1 MALSETTLRRLKSIS
16 PRLKEY
22 DKNPKTIPSQDREDI
37 ALMMAAIFHDFR
49 EFAELGMHYLGFGI
63 SPMQLDI
70 AHYMQ
75 HGGRKSMVQSQRGE
89 AKSTL
94 AALFAV
100 WTVLQNQTA
109 RVLIISGGE
118 KQASD
123 VAILVV
129 RILQNWYMLCYLR
142 ADSSR
147 GDRTSTMNYDVHIDL
162 KPVDKSASISCAGIS
177 ANLPGKR
184 ADLLIPDDIE
194 SSANAQTQVMR
205 NDLMIRSKEF
215 AAICTHG
222 KTLYLGTPQSKD
234 SIYKSLKERG
244 FDIRI
249 WPGRFPNKEE
259 LLRYSPGTLAPFIT
273 ERIEEDPT
281 VQSGGGIDGSR
292 GLPTDPVLF
301 NEDALLEKELDYGDE
316 GFSLQY
322 MLDTALADE
331 ARTRI
336 KLSDIM
342 IGDFGSDRVPE
353 VLMYSAEPRHLFKE
367 STPPLAGMFMYNIA
381 STSNEY
387 VPYAHKVMCVDPA
400 GAGGD
405 EVAYC
410 AGGVS
415 NGYIHILALGGLR
428 GGMTKENITHIIDR
442 CIDVGV
448 KLIQVEANMG
458 HGTVSMLIRGVLAE
472 KGLHIGVED
481 VYAKGQKERRIIDT
495 ISPVTRRHRLC
506 VHKSAIEE
514 DWVTCQKHPREK
526 QTVMSGLYQIAN
538 ITYDRNSL
546 EKDDRADAIQQV
558 VMELSKSLAVDS
570 SKLEDKRKQLELQK
584 WLENPMGYDHAEWVN
599 NNPNKKTKVGL
610 RGYYV

>member
-1 MALSETTLRRLKSIS
+1 MAISEKTLRRLKSIS

-22 DKNPKTIPSQDREDI
+22 DKNPKAIPKEEREEI
-37 ALMMAAIFHDFR
+37 ALMMSAIFTDFR

-70 AHYMQ
+70 AYYMQ
-75 HGGRKSMVQSQRGE
+75 HGSRKSMVQSQRGE

-100 WTVLQNQTA
+100 WTVLQDQSS
-109 RVLIISGGE
+109 RVLIVSGGE

-129 RILQNWYMLCYLR
+129 RILQNWYLLCYLR

-147 GDRTSTMNYDVHIDL
+147 GDRVSNANYDVHIDL
-162 KPVDKSASISCAGIS
+162 KPIDKSASISCAGITS
-177 ANLPGKR
+177 NLPGKR

-194 SSANAQTQVMR
+194 SSGNAVTQVMR
-205 NDLMIRSKEF
+205 NQLMIRSKEF

-234 SIYKSLKERG
+234 SIYKSLAERG
-244 FDIRI
+244 FEIRI

-259 LLRYSPGTLAPFIT
+259 IGRYAPGTLAPFVT
-273 ERIEEDPT
+273 ERIEADPT
-281 VQSGGGIDGSR
+281 IQSGGGIDGSR

-336 KLSDIM
+336 KLSDCM
-342 IGDFGSDRVPE
+342 VGDFSSDRAPE
-353 VLMYSAEPRHLFKE
+353 MIMYSAEPRHLFKE
-367 STPPLAGMFMYNIA
+367 NTPPLSGLFMYNVA
-381 STSNEY
+381 ATADTY
-387 VPYAHKVMCVDPA
+387 VPYGHKVMCVDPA

-415 NGYIHILALGGLR
+415 NGFIHIFALGGLR
-428 GGMTKENITHIIDR
+428 GGMTKENINHIIDR
-442 CIDVGV
+442 CVDLNI

-472 KGLHIGVED
+472 RGLSCGVED
-481 VYAKGQKERRIIDT
+481 VYAKGQKEKRIIDT

-506 VHKSAIEE
+506 IHRAAIEE
-514 DWVTCQKHPREK
+514 DWETCKKHPREK
-526 QTVMSGLYQIAN
+526 QTIMSGLYQIAN
-538 ITYDRNSL
+538 ITYDRQSL

-570 SKLEDKRKQLELQK
+570 SKLEEKRKQLEIQK

-599 NNPNKKTKVGL
+599 STKPRGRGRL
-610 RGYYV
+610 RGYYE